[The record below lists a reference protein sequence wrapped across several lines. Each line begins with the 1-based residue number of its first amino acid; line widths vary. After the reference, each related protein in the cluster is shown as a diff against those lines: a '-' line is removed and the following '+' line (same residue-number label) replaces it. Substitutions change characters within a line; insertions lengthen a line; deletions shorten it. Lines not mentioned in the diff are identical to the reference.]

1 MFDSLADQMKHDEQ
15 VQISA
20 KERMLRWF
28 AVAVLS
34 VLVFGGLYYG
44 VQMLQ

>member
-15 VQISA
+15 AQISA
-20 KERMLRWF
+20 KERTLRWF

>member
-20 KERMLRWF
+20 KERMLRLF
-28 AVAVLS
+28 AIAVLS

-44 VQMLQ
+44 VQMMQ

>member
-1 MFDSLADQMKHDEQ
+1 MFDSLVDQMKHDEHIQ
-15 VQISA
+15 TSS

-28 AVAVLS
+28 AVAILS

-44 VQMLQ
+44 VQILQ